1 MRGAANERSK
11 TLDEPRAS
19 DLEEMDKRRA
29 RHFLAEP
36 TSDPSAEDE
45 ANHEER
51 IRRLELEARPL
62 DPSAEERVLLRDKVV
77 AYAESF
83 LESIGGRPAFV
94 MPEGEDSALYDSPIS
109 EGPTDPDEALE
120 LLDRGVNRSGVN
132 VGSAG
137 HLAYIP
143 GSNLYASALADY
155 LAAVTNRYSGLY
167 FTSPG
172 AVRMERVL
180 LRWMADLL
188 GYPRASAG
196 DLTSGGSIANLVG
209 IVTAREAHGLKARN
223 FGRAVVYLS
232 EQSHHAIDKA
242 LRIAGLEGSVKRFV
256 PLDGRHRMQPE
267 ALEEAVEGDAKAGL
281 HPWLIAATAG
291 TTAAGAVD
299 PLAELADVASRRGL
313 WLHVDGAYGA
323 PFALTR
329 EGKRILRGIERS
341 DSVVLDP
348 HKGLFLPFGSGA
360 VLVREGNHLLE
371 TYHYNASYLQDED
384 ELASGD
390 EISPADL
397 SLELTRPFRAL
408 RLWLPLKL
416 AGVAPFR
423 AALEEK
429 LLLARYLHERMR
441 LEDGFEVGPPPDL
454 SIVTFRYLPKRG
466 DPDAFNRKLINA
478 VQRDGRVFLSSTTI
492 DGRFTLRVAILSLGT
507 HLDTIK
513 LAIEILREKAKQLE
527 RGG

>member
-1 MRGAANERSK
+1 MNE
-11 TLDEPRAS
+11 
-19 DLEEMDKRRA
+19 
-29 RHFLAEP
+29 
-36 TSDPSAEDE
+36 PSAEYQQGY
-45 ANHEER
+45 EER
-51 IRRLELEARPL
+51 IRRLGLEAQPL
-62 DPSAEERVLLRDKVV
+62 DPDTAERVRLRDKVV
-77 AYAESF
+77 AYADAF
-83 LESIGGRPAFV
+83 LEGIGRRPAFV
-94 MPEGEDSALYDSPIS
+94 VSEGEDSALYDSPIS
-109 EGPTDPDEALE
+109 EGPTDPDEILE

-132 VGSAG
+132 VGSGG

-167 FTSPG
+167 FASPG

-188 GYPRASAG
+188 GYPAASAG

-209 IVTAREAHGLKARN
+209 IVTAREAHGLKARD
-223 FGRAVVYLS
+223 FDRAVVYLS
-232 EQSHHAIDKA
+232 EQAHHAIDKA
-242 LRIAGLEGSVKRFV
+242 LRIAGLKESLQRFV
-256 PLDGRHRMQPE
+256 PLDGRHRMRPE
-267 ALEEAVEGDAKAGL
+267 ALEKAVEDDAKAGL
-281 HPWLIAATAG
+281 RPWMIVATAG
-291 TTAAGAVD
+291 TTDTGAVD
-299 PLAELADVASRRGL
+299 PLADLADIARRRGL

-323 PFALTR
+323 PFALT
-329 EGKRILRGIERS
+329 EHGKRIMRGIERS

-360 VLVREGNHLLE
+360 VLVREGYHLLE
-371 TYHYNASYLQDED
+371 TYHYNASYLQDKD
-384 ELASGD
+384 VLASGD

-416 AGVAPFR
+416 AGIAPFR

-429 LLLARYLHERMR
+429 LLLARHLHERMR

-478 VQRDGRVFLSSTTI
+478 VQRDGRVFLSSTKI

-507 HLDTIK
+507 HLETIE